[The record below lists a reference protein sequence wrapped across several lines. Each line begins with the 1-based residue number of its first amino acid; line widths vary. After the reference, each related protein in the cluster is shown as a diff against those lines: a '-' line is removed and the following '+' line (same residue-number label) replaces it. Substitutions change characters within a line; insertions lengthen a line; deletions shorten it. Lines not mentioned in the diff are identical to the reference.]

1 MDNFHST
8 ILRASEQLAK
18 ESSAPFTI
26 MMQHGTMQVE
36 YFAPKGTDT
45 QQPHQQDELYCI
57 ASGSAVFNRNGEKA
71 NVSTGDFLFVP
82 AHMHHRF
89 EDFSDDFATWVIFYG
104 VVGGETNPSV

>member
-8 ILRASEQLAK
+8 VQKAAAQLAK

-36 YFAPKGTDT
+36 YFAPKNTDT

-57 ASGSAVFNRNGEKA
+57 ASGKAVFNRNGDRVDVNA
-71 NVSTGDFLFVP
+71 GDFLFVP
-82 AHMHHRF
+82 ANMEHRF
-89 EDFSDDFATWVIFYG
+89 EEFSDDFATWVIFYG
-104 VVGGETNPSV
+104 VVGGE